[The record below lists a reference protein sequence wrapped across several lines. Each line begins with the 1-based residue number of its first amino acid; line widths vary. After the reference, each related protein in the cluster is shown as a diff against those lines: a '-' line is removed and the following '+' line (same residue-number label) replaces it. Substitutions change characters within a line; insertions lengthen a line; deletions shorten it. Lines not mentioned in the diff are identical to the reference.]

1 MTNQNDEQFEKAM
14 AERLRSAFDSLKA
27 SDELADKIR
36 SQSAGK
42 GTGQRRFSKK
52 LWQITAVAAA
62 VLFIVLPLSFHLAS
76 IPTAIATKAQMV
88 ELHLSN
94 HSDSAEFFTDA
105 DPVRLAEFFK
115 EKLGFNPAM
124 PAVGNGIA
132 LRGCC
137 VAHFKGPIVGSYG
150 VETPEGFVSIVVV
163 DEVPRA
169 IGMTK
174 MKADPDDSQVF
185 WKSSYSNCR
194 MAATV
199 IGEYTY
205 CAVGLI
211 EEDALKQMLEKLLP

>member
-14 AERLRSAFDSLKA
+14 GDRLRSAFDSVKA
-27 SDELADKIR
+27 SDELAAKIR
-36 SQSAGK
+36 SQSAGQ
-42 GTGQRRFSKK
+42 GTGQKRFNKK
-52 LWQITAVAAA
+52 LWRITAAAA
-62 VLFIVLPLSFHLAS
+62 AILFVILPLSFHLAS
-76 IPTAIATKAQMV
+76 IPTATATKAQMA
-88 ELHLSN
+88 ELHLNN
-94 HSDSAEFFTDA
+94 HSDKPEFFTDA
-105 DPVRLAEFFK
+105 DPVKLAEFFK

-124 PAVGNGIA
+124 PEVGNGIA

-163 DEVPRA
+163 DEAPQA
-169 IGMTK
+169 IGMRK
-174 MKADPDDSQVF
+174 IKADSDDSQVF
-185 WKSSYSNCR
+185 WRSSYSNCS

-199 IGEYTY
+199 IGKYTY

>member
-14 AERLRSAFDSLKA
+14 ADRLRSAFDSVKA
-27 SDELADKIR
+27 SDELAAKIR
-36 SQSAGK
+36 SQSA
-42 GTGQRRFSKK
+42 GQRRFSKK
-52 LWQITAVAAA
+52 LWQITAAAA
-62 VLFIVLPLSFHLAS
+62 AILFIILPLSFHLTS
-76 IPTAIATKAQMV
+76 VPTATATKAQMA

-94 HSDSAEFFTDA
+94 HSDNAEFFTEA
-105 DPVRLAEFFK
+105 DPVKLAEFFK

-150 VETPEGFVSIVVV
+150 VETPEGFVSIIVV

-174 MKADPDDSQVF
+174 MQAGSDDSQIF
-185 WKSSYSNCR
+185 WR
-194 MAATV
+194 
-199 IGEYTY
+199 
-205 CAVGLI
+205 
-211 EEDALKQMLEKLLP
+211 